1 MTRYLLDSDI
11 LSYLEQK
18 ESPFYP
24 SVHNR
29 LSRLDDDDEV
39 IVSIVSFYE
48 VSYGISWGPEEDR
61 DYLMRTIASIE
72 EKFSVA
78 NLSQQGAEVF
88 GELKSVYRKHTNASP
103 KNLKRND
110 IDFLIASSAI
120 AEDAVLVSND
130 KIFTAIRDIEPA
142 LKLENWAV

>member
-18 ESPFYP
+18 DSPYSP
-24 SVHNR
+24 SVRDR

-39 IVSIVSFYE
+39 IVCILSLYE
-48 VSYGISWGPEEDR
+48 IAYGISWGPQEDR
-61 DYLMRTIASIE
+61 DYLLQSIASIE
-72 EKFSVA
+72 ENFSIV
-78 NLSQQGAEVF
+78 NLSRKGAEIF
-88 GELKSVYRKHTNASP
+88 GKLKSAYRHISRASP

-110 IDFLIASSAI
+110 IDFLIASAAI
-120 AEDAVLVSND
+120 AENAVLVSND
-130 KIFTAIRDIEPA
+130 KMFSVIGEIEPT

>member
-1 MTRYLLDSDI
+1 MRRYLLDSDI

-18 ESPFYP
+18 DSPFFP
-24 SVHNR
+24 SVQDR

-39 IVSIVSFYE
+39 IVSILSLYE
-48 VSYGISWGPEEDR
+48 ISYGISWGPEEDR
-61 DYLMRTIASIE
+61 DFLIRSITSIE
-72 EKFSVA
+72 EKFLIA
-78 NLSQQGAEVF
+78 NLSRKGAEVF
-88 GELKSVYRKHTNASP
+88 GELKSIYRKMTDSSP

-120 AEDAVLVSND
+120 AEDAILVSND
-130 KIFTAIRDIEPA
+130 KIFLAIKEIEPT